1 MKQSLLTMRRILDL
15 LKEKGM
21 RDADFARAMN
31 VAPSYVGNWKA
42 RGIPADR
49 LPGAADA
56 LGVSVDYLTGRIA
69 APIPSDAPRVETATG
84 HIPVIGYAKLGDD
97 GFFADMDVDQP
108 QQSGDFIALPSKDP
122 KAYAIK
128 CLGLSMTPRIQPGEF
143 VIAEPDREPEPGDE
157 VVVFDTQGRV
167 MVKRYLYWRD
177 DSLYLQSINKEASNV
192 VLSRDEIRDIN
203 PVLAIVPKRFLKNFL
218 D

>member
-1 MKQSLLTMRRILDL
+1 MRQGQQAMQRVIEL
-15 LKEKGM
+15 LKERGIH
-21 RDADFARAMN
+21 DAGFARLMG

-49 LPGAADA
+49 LPQAADV

-69 APIPSDAPRVETATG
+69 APIPNDAPRVEITG
-84 HIPVIGYAKLGDD
+84 RIPVIGFAKLGDD

-128 CLGLSMTPRIQPGEF
+128 CVGMSMTPRIQSGEY
-143 VIAEPDREPEPGDE
+143 VIAEPDRAPEAGDE
-157 VVVFDTQGRV
+157 VVVFDAQGRV
-167 MVKRYLYWRD
+167 MVKRFLYWRD
-177 DSLYLQSINKEASNV
+177 DHLFLQSINKDADNV
-192 VLSRDEIRDIN
+192 IIPKNEVKDIN
-203 PVLAIVPKRFLKNFL
+203 PVLAIVPKRFLRNFL